1 MGRWGIV
8 ALAALA
14 VMGTACSP
22 GSADDVAV
30 GDETATTT
38 TRTPRITD
46 DSGRPPVTFDPCYDI
61 PDDVMNAAGYD
72 AAKKEIADMPMGT
85 YTFLGCAYEGTISI
99 PGVLAR
105 YDLLVLAG
113 NVTLDEE
120 LKRNGHVAESVQI
133 DGRPALVE
141 VNPNARDTCRYVLQ
155 TTFGIVGL
163 SRIYH
168 KDHPGAVPQDEW
180 CAGVLD
186 LATTLEP
193 FIQD

>member
-61 PDDVMNAAGYD
+61 PDDVVNAAGYD

-85 YTFLGCAYEGTISI
+85 YTYLGCRYKGTVKI

-105 YDLLVLAG
+105 YDLTLLSG
-113 NVTLDEE
+113 NVSLDEQ
-120 LKRNGHVAESVQI
+120 LAENPTGATPTTI
-133 DGRPALVE
+133 NGRPAAMRVDPDRSL
-141 VNPNARDTCRYVLQ
+141 TCSYLLQ
-155 TTFGIVGL
+155 TSFGVVIL
-163 SRIYH
+163 NRLYH
-168 KDHPGAVPQDEW
+168 PDYPGGPPIEEW
-180 CAGVLD
+180 CTDFEELVSSI
-186 LATTLEP
+186 EP
-193 FIQD
+193 YVTD

>member
-46 DSGRPPVTFDPCYDI
+46 DSGRPPVAFDPCYDI

-72 AAKKEIADMPMGT
+72 AAKKELADYPMGT
-85 YTFLGCAYEGTISI
+85 YTFLGCSYGKDDFV
-99 PGVLAR
+99 PGVRRGFNLSI
-105 YDLLVLAG
+105 LSG
-113 NVTLDEE
+113 NVSFDEE
-120 LKRNGHVAESVQI
+120 LAKNGHIATETSI
-133 DGRPALVE
+133 NGRRALLE
-141 VNPNARDTCRYVLQ
+141 VDSSDRDACAYALETD
-155 TTFGIVGL
+155 FGIAIFSRLYNADHVG
-163 SRIYH
+163 
-168 KDHPGAVPQDEW
+168 PAPQSEW
-180 CAGVLD
+180 CLGMKELVIEI
-186 LATTLEP
+186 EP
-193 FIQD
+193 FIAK

>member
-22 GSADDVAV
+22 GSADDAAV

-85 YTFLGCAYEGTISI
+85 HTFLGCTYDNRDHI
-99 PGVLAR
+99 PGVRRGYGLNI
-105 YDLLVLAG
+105 LSG
-113 NVTLDEE
+113 NVTFEE
-120 LKRNGHVAESVQI
+120 ERAKNGHMATETSI
-133 DGRPALVE
+133 GGRRALLEINPADR
-141 VNPNARDTCRYVLQ
+141 NTCAYVLQ
-155 TTFGIVGL
+155 TDFGLVIV
-163 SRIYH
+163 SRLYYA
-168 KDHPGAVPQDEW
+168 DHAGPAPQSEW
-180 CAGVLD
+180 CAGLIELV
-186 LATTLEP
+186 TKIES
-193 FIQD
+193 FIDK